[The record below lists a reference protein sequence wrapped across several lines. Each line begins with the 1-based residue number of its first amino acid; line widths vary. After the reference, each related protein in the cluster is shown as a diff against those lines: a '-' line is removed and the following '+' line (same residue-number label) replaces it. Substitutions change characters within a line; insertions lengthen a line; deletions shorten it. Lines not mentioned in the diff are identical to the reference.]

1 MFHVYQIYLVSVLH
15 DSEVTRV
22 QLLSSSAKTNK
33 THDRTAPFYE
43 LTGVVEVLIEIRKLI
58 NYFISKKFYILPDNI
73 RVLTDSECSLIWTR
87 VIKPRFR
94 IGVQALITKVSLIL
108 HDLNLCPF

>member
-1 MFHVYQIYLVSVLH
+1 MFHAYQIYLVSVLH

-43 LTGVVEVLIEIRKLI
+43 LTGVVEVLIEIRKLV
-58 NYFISKKFYILPDNI
+58 NYLTSKNFYIPSDNI

-87 VIKPRFR
+87 VIKSRFR
-94 IGVQALITKVSLIL
+94 IGI
-108 HDLNLCPF
+108 

>member
-1 MFHVYQIYLVSVLH
+1 MSRYNISEHPKTQYYLIGLTDASLMFHAYQIYLVSVLY
-15 DSEVTRV
+15 DSDTTRV

-58 NYFISKKFYILPDNI
+58 NYFVSKNFHIPSENI
-73 RVLTDSECSLIWTR
+73 RVLTDSE
-87 VIKPRFR
+87 
-94 IGVQALITKVSLIL
+94 
-108 HDLNLCPF
+108 

>member
-1 MFHVYQIYLVSVLH
+1 MSRYNISEHPKTQYYLIGLTDASLTFHAYQIYLVSVLH
-15 DSEVTRV
+15 DSYTTRV

-58 NYFISKKFYILPDNI
+58 NYF
-73 RVLTDSECSLIWTR
+73 V
-87 VIKPRFR
+87 
-94 IGVQALITKVSLIL
+94 
-108 HDLNLCPF
+108 